1 LPVLKYASFG
11 RGINVTLGLP
21 MIRTSVDHG
30 TAIELAGT
38 GRAEPDSLIEAVE
51 AAIEMAQAETR
62 TAR

>member
-1 LPVLKYASFG
+1 MLKYASFG